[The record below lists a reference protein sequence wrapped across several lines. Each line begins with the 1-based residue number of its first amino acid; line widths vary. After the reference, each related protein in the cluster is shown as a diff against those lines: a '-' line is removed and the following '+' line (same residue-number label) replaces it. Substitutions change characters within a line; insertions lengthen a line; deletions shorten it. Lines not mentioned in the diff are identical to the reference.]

1 MISYVNCYGY
11 STPYSDKNLKE
22 DPEKEF
28 IRAATAPRSSEQPE
42 YQFGIRFVYF
52 LTETYGNDI
61 IKKISETSRKYEFAE
76 NGTGTD
82 IDTVV
87 KVIKEAT
94 SQDVFIRFKKWVPGG
109 WKKYCKD
116 YLKYM
121 KKFGA

>member
-1 MISYVNCYGY
+1 MIQYINCYGY

-28 IRAATAPRSSEQPE
+28 IRAATSPRSSEQPE
-42 YQFGIRFVYF
+42 YQFGVRFVYF
-52 LTETYGNDI
+52 LTEEYGNDV

-82 IDTVV
+82 IDTVL
-87 KVIKEAT
+87 KVLKEDT
-94 SQDVFIRFKKWVPGG
+94 SEDVFTRFKKWVPGG

-121 KKFGA
+121 KKFGL